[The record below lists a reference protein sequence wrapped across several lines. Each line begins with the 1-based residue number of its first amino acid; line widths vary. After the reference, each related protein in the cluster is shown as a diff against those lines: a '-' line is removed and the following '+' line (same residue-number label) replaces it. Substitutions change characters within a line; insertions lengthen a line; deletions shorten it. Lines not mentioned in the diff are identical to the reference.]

1 MRVVPALLLS
11 VLCASLLGLAV
22 SPAIAAATAT
32 ETEVDTAIA
41 KAVAFAASQHDPAT
55 GEPPAHERTSFY
67 SGEWL
72 ASGYAAA
79 GLSAADVR
87 IAANPSFQDF
97 LFDGEMA
104 GFWDEPFPIPAEY
117 TGRLIL
123 VAHAA
128 GIDTS
133 RVSATQNLPARMIEA
148 LKPSAGGFG
157 EPNTF
162 STAWGTL
169 ALESTPMPKWSLA
182 PMLAYLRGDQH
193 ADGGWSFHGVG
204 EGEPSN
210 PDITAAALGALCGGG
225 VPAYDPTVSTGFAYL
240 RGLLVDETGAI
251 EHPEFG
257 PNVDSASFTVNALD
271 ACGVDPQSSAWT
283 TADGKTPIDFILS
296 LRDAE
301 GGFEFFAGEPWFPPS
316 TGHALRALSG
326 RGFVVGPAPRQD
338 PAQPPTR
345 PVPAVAAVTPVPH
358 VLAIELASGNVRLCR
373 VTAPVGAPLSEVLG
387 VARTASQPAGCVTSF
402 SVSAGEVTEIDGVAA
417 EGEDEAWL
425 ARLDRGAAAVAAGQP
440 VGFGDTIS
448 LRRGPRPPDGAAGD
462 AEGLR
467 GQAGAAG
474 QAGLPG
480 KSGKRGARG
489 RRGKPGRNAAIVCK
503 VRHRR
508 AGKAKVRCTVKHR
521 GGRPAS

>member
-11 VLCASLLGLAV
+11 ALCASLLVLAV
-22 SPAIAAATAT
+22 SPATAAATAT
-32 ETEVDTAIA
+32 QTEIDSAIA
-41 KAVAFAASQHDPAT
+41 RAVAFARAQHDPAT

-87 IAANPSFQDF
+87 TAANPSFQDF
-97 LFDGEMA
+97 LFDDEMA
-104 GFWDEPFPIPAEY
+104 GFWDEPFPIPPEY

-128 GIDTS
+128 GIDTA

-148 LKPSAGGFG
+148 LKPAAGGFG

-169 ALESTPMPKWSLA
+169 ALESTPMPRWSLA
-182 PMLAYLRGDQH
+182 PMLAYLEGDQH
-193 ADGGWSFHGVG
+193 ADGGWSFYGSG

-210 PDITAAALGALCGGG
+210 PDITAAAIGALCGGG
-225 VPAYDPTVSTGFAYL
+225 VPAYDPTVSDGLAYL
-240 RGLLVDETGAI
+240 RSLLVNETGAI

-271 ACGVDPQSSAWT
+271 ACGIDPQSSAWT
-283 TADGKTPIDFILS
+283 TADGKTAIDYILS
-296 LRDAE
+296 LQESE

-316 TGHALRALSG
+316 TGHALRALAG

-338 PAQPPTR
+338 PAQATVR
-345 PVPAVAAVTPVPH
+345 PLPAVAAGTPVPH
-358 VLAIELASGNVRLCR
+358 VLAIELAPGNVRLCS
-373 VTAPVGAPLSEVLG
+373 VTAPVGAPLSEVL
-387 VARTASQPAGCVTSF
+387 AAAKPDSRPAGCVTSF
-402 SVSAGEVTEIDGVAA
+402 SVSGGEVTEVDGVAP
-417 EGEDEAWL
+417 EGDDEAWL
-425 ARLDRGAAAVAAGQP
+425 TRLDRGAAAVAGQQP

-448 LRRGPRPPDGAAGD
+448 LWRGPRPPAAAGVSVS
-462 AEGLR
+462 
-467 GQAGAAG
+467 
-474 QAGLPG
+474 LPG
-480 KSGKRGARG
+480 KPGPAGQPGLTGKRGKRGARG
-489 RRGKPGRNAAIVCK
+489 RRGKPGHNASIVCR

-508 AGKAKVRCTVKHR
+508 QAKAKVRCTVKRKGAR
-521 GGRPAS
+521 GR